1 MIRAVIDTNVIIS
14 GTFWNGVPRQILKAS
29 NQGTFTLISSMAL
42 LNELERVLNYDKF
55 AGFFAAWDESPAVII
70 RRYQQM
76 IEVVESIHL
85 PDDAVR
91 DPKDVMVLEAALGGK
106 ALSVVTPT
114 CSRLLKLMKV
124 STLLPRCVFLKFWV
138 KHHPRKVKW
147 SCHD

>member
-106 ALSVVTPT
+106 ATHLVSGDTDLLSLAETYESLHIVTPV
-114 CSRLLKLMKV
+114 R
-124 STLLPRCVFLKFWV
+124 FLEILGET
-138 KHHPRKVKW
+138 
-147 SCHD
+147 SSA